1 MIKVTILILFT
12 VLIVSCRSA
21 NKKAERTV
29 HSGNYNEAICN
40 TIKKIAGN
48 KEAKRNKEF
57 IVLLKEACDKAKSK
71 DMDAINE

>member
-1 MIKVTILILFT
+1 V
-12 VLIVSCRSA
+12 
-21 NKKAERTV
+21 ERTV